1 MEKNII
7 EVKNLNVSY
16 LGTSGNVRVLRDLS
30 MNIVRGSITGI
41 AGESGSGK
49 STLAASIQNIFLP
62 PAFLESGSVLLDGTN
77 LFEADEEYLI
87 GIRGSK
93 IAYMPQAAMNSL
105 NPTRKLIQIFND
117 IMVSHGMNINDNMD
131 LVYEAMDLADIA
143 RDALWMYPHQLSG
156 GMKQRAVLALSTFLK
171 PEVLI
176 LDEPT
181 TGLDVIVQHEI
192 LKSIKK
198 VQRSRELTMIL
209 ITHDIAI
216 LYEVS
221 DYVYVVYGGKIVESG
236 EYSRL
241 LEKPSHPYTYM
252 LLASVPS
259 LKKKNTKLKRIPG
272 EPISFTDY
280 PNGCNFSQRCPYS
293 RDRCKVEIPNTT
305 YIDDL
310 NFYSCFRY
318 PEWTN
323 EKVDEVD

>member
-1 MEKNII
+1 MMKDKII
-7 EVKNLNVSY
+7 EIKNLNVSY
-16 LGTSGNVRVLRDLS
+16 LGSDGPVRVLRDLS
-30 MNIVRGSITGI
+30 MSVVRGSITGI
-41 AGESGSGK
+41 AGESGAGK
-49 STLAASIQNIFLP
+49 STLAAAMQNIFLP
-62 PAFLESGSVLLDGTN
+62 PAFLESGSVTFNGMNLYDIDEDELMSMKGT
-77 LFEADEEYLI
+77 
-87 GIRGSK
+87 K
-93 IAYMPQAAMNSL
+93 ISYMPQAAMNSL
-105 NPTRKLIQIFND
+105 NPTRKIIQIFND
-117 IMVSHGMNINDNMD
+117 IMVSHGMNINENLDT
-131 LVYEAMDLADIA
+131 VYEAMDLAEIT

-156 GMKQRAVLALSTFLK
+156 GMKQRAVLALSTFMK

-198 VQRSRELTMIL
+198 VQRSRDLTMIL

-221 DYVYVVYGGKIVESG
+221 DYVHVVYGGKVVESG

-259 LKKKNTKLKRIPG
+259 LKRKNTKLKRIQG
-272 EPISFTDY
+272 EPISFTNY
-280 PNGCNFSQRCPYS
+280 PKGCNFSPRCPYS
-293 RDRCKVEIPNTT
+293 RDMCITSDPPVK
-305 YIDDL
+305 YIDEE

-318 PEWTN
+318 PEWTG
-323 EKVDEVD
+323 EKVD